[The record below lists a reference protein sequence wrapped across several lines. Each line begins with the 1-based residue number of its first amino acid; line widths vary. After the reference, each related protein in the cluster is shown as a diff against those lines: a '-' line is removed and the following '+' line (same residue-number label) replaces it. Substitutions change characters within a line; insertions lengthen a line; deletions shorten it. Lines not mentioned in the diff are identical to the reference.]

1 MKAIKK
7 FLSSVADW
15 IFTGK
20 RLPILVVA
28 VILVITGVTI
38 GILAVS
44 NKEDVE
50 LVSVY
55 LTVEGLGEELDFE
68 KRVLKIEDGATVK
81 EIFSLAEYPEYYEAF
96 GRPFVQYNEFQSFMG
111 VKKGEKSFHVM
122 VNDIHDSNL
131 DQAYVA
137 AGSTILIKYY

>member
-1 MKAIKK
+1 MNSIKK
-7 FLSSVADW
+7 FLSAVADW

-20 RLPILVVA
+20 RLPILVVTA
-28 VILVITGVTI
+28 IVVIAAATVTI
-38 GILAVS
+38 LSLS
-44 NKEDVE
+44 NKEERE

-81 EIFSLAEYPEYYEAF
+81 EIFSLKEYPEYYEAY
-96 GRPFVQYNEFQSFMG
+96 GRPFISYNEFKSFMG
-111 VKKGEKSFHVM
+111 IKAGDKGFHVM
-122 VNDIHDSNL
+122 VNGIHDTNL

>member
-1 MKAIKK
+1 MKKIRN
-7 FLSSVADW
+7 FLSAVADW

-28 VILVITGVTI
+28 AIVVITGVTVTV
-38 GILAVS
+38 LALS
-44 NKEDVE
+44 NKEERE
-50 LVSVY
+50 LVTAY
-55 LTVEGLGEELDFE
+55 LTVEGLGEDLDFE
-68 KRVLKIEDGATVK
+68 RRVLKIEDGATVK
-81 EIFSLAEYPEYYEAF
+81 EIFSLKYYPEYYEAF

-122 VNDIHDSNL
+122 VNDIHDTNL

-137 AGSTILIKYY
+137 GGSTILIKYY

>member
-1 MKAIKK
+1 MNSIKK
-7 FLSSVADW
+7 FFNAVADW

-28 VILVITGVTI
+28 LIVIITGVTI
-38 GILAVS
+38 TVLTLS
-44 NKEDVE
+44 NKEERE
-50 LVSVY
+50 LVTAY

-68 KRVLKIEDGATVK
+68 RRVLKIEDGATVK
-81 EIFSLAEYPEYYEAF
+81 EIFSLKEYPEYYEAF

-111 VKKGEKSFHVM
+111 VEKGDKSFHVM
-122 VNDIHDSNL
+122 INGIHDTNL

-137 AGSTILIKYY
+137 EGSTILIRYY

>member
-1 MKAIKK
+1 MKAIRK
-7 FLSSVADW
+7 FLSAVADW

-28 VILVITGVTI
+28 AIVVITGVTVT
-38 GILAVS
+38 ILSLS
-44 NKEDVE
+44 NKEERE
-50 LVSVY
+50 LVTVY
-55 LTVEGLGEELDFE
+55 LTVEGLGEDLDF
-68 KRVLKIEDGATVK
+68 KRRVLKIEDGATVK
-81 EIFSLAEYPEYYEAF
+81 EIFSLKEYPEYYEAF

-111 VKKGEKSFHVM
+111 VKKGEKAFHVL